1 MNEPQ
6 WKVEKQPAYLVR
18 AIRRTIAA
26 LPGGYKEAAEILDVT
41 QDVIFNRLRSNG
53 DQIFPLGWAM
63 VLQAAA
69 GVTFIADVISL
80 ETDGGAHIP
89 GVSAEHDNEEIGLK
103 LAELVGELGELV
115 SAYLSYI
122 SDGVVTRAEWQSLN
136 DIAYHFRVTLMTF
149 LCLISLVYCD
159 SENGDARECAAP
171 GAVASSGME
180 KTNA

>member
-41 QDVIFNRLRSNG
+41 EDVIFNRLRSNG

-69 GVTFIADVISL
+69 GVTYIADAISFQ
-80 ETDGGAHIP
+80 TDGGVHIP

-115 SAYLSYI
+115 TAYRSYI

-136 DIAYHFRVTLMTF
+136 EIAYHFRVTLMTF
-149 LCLISLVYCD
+149 LYLISLVYCP
-159 SENGDARECAAP
+159 SEKGDARECAAP
-171 GAVASSGME
+171 GTVASSVSE

>member
-89 GVSAEHDNEEIGLK
+89 GVPAEHDNEEIGLK
-103 LAELVGELGELV
+103 LAELVRELGELV
-115 SAYLSYI
+115 SAYLSY
-122 SDGVVTRAEWQSLN
+122 T
-136 DIAYHFRVTLMTF
+136 
-149 LCLISLVYCD
+149 
-159 SENGDARECAAP
+159 
-171 GAVASSGME
+171 
-180 KTNA
+180 